1 MNDRVHLCPPVG
13 SGIMPCCARTP
24 FELPSNDRIT
34 TYAHEV
40 TCTDREVAEL
50 VVDTDGGESPFGW
63 RENTVEAREATLT
76 AALRAVRQQ
85 CAAWTQPTGALTW
98 DARNRDLGVSV
109 AAGVLV
115 ALIDHFAPG
124 LDDPD
129 DPDEPAQRPGLTDR
143 FAAVLASTP
152 NSQWSDGRTIDV
164 HQHGGPHID
173 LRCAL
178 CTGDV
183 EALAAACAKT
193 ITLIPLPHL
202 GGL

>member
-1 MNDRVHLCPPVG
+1 MKDRVHLCPPVG
-13 SGIMPCCARTP
+13 SGLMPCCDRTP
-24 FELPSNDRIT
+24 FELPLDDRLT
-34 TYAHEV
+34 TSAHEV
-40 TCTDREVAEL
+40 TCTDRELAEL

-63 RENTVEAREATLT
+63 REDTVEERETTLT

-85 CAAWTQPTGALTW
+85 CIAWTQPTGALTW
-98 DARNRDLGVSV
+98 DARNRDLGVGV

-115 ALIDHFAPG
+115 AMIDHFAPG

-143 FAAVLASTP
+143 FAAVLTTTTCTDLVRGP
-152 NSQWSDGRTIDV
+152 RTFHGRGGHTYDG
-164 HQHGGPHID
+164 
-173 LRCAL
+173 RCAL

-183 EALAAACAKT
+183 EALAVACAQAVT
-193 ITLIPLPHL
+193 RLPLPHL